1 MVVERL
7 EPMEICMSRS
17 RALFLVVTL
26 CGVLVLPLPARAANR
41 EHQQMMADIR
51 MLQEQSQQIQ
61 AALTALAD
69 AVKAINTRLDTQ
81 QDATR
86 RAFADSKVQGDQI
99 ANDLRVIRERVD
111 ETNVRLTSLS
121 QEVDGL
127 RLAMPTFAP
136 PPVVPGGGDAAPG
149 ATGAPLPAAPPSAVG
164 LNPQRLY
171 DQAWADYAAGQ
182 WNLAIEGFQ
191 TYIKT
196 FPKSDLAD
204 DAQFY
209 MGETYYQ
216 DSKFN
221 DAIAAYN
228 ELIASYTTS
237 NQLPSAYYK
246 RGLCYDRL
254 GQTDRARESFEYVI
268 KTFPDSD
275 AGRLARQSLD
285 RLGRKP

>member
-1 MVVERL
+1 MFRPRVLLPVA
-7 EPMEICMSRS
+7 I
-17 RALFLVVTL
+17 L
-26 CGVLVLPLPARAANR
+26 CGVLAAPLPARAANR
-41 EHQQMMADIR
+41 EHQQLMAEIR

-61 AALTALAD
+61 AALASLAE
-69 AVKAINTRLDTQ
+69 AVKTVTTRLDAQ

-86 RAFADSKVQGDQI
+86 RGFADTKVQTDQI
-99 ANDLRVIRERVD
+99 GNDLRVVRERVD
-111 ETNVRLTSLS
+111 ETNVRITSLS
-121 QEVDGL
+121 QEIDAL
-127 RLAMPTFAP
+127 RLAMP
-136 PPVVPGGGDAAPG
+136 APG
-149 ATGAPLPAAPPSAVG
+149 AAPAPPLGEGAPGGTGAATPPAAPPSAIG

-209 MGETYYQ
+209 IGETYYQ

-221 DAIAAYN
+221 EAVAAYN
-228 ELIASYTTS
+228 ELIANYPTS

-268 KTFPDSD
+268 KTYPDSD

-285 RLGRKP
+285 RLAHPKP

>member
-1 MVVERL
+1 MF
-7 EPMEICMSRS
+7 RS
-17 RALFLVVTL
+17 RALFVVLML
-26 CGVLVLPLPARAANR
+26 CGVLTLPRPARAANR

-51 MLQEQSQQIQ
+51 MLEEQSQQIQ
-61 AALTALAD
+61 AALAALAD
-69 AVKAINTRLDTQ
+69 AVKALNARLDTQ

-86 RAFADSKVQGDQI
+86 RGFADNKVQTDQI
-99 ANDLRVIRERVD
+99 GSDLRVVRERVD
-111 ETNVRLTSLS
+111 ETNVRITSLS
-121 QEVDGL
+121 QEIDGL
-127 RLAMPTFAP
+127 RLALPTPGSAP
-136 PPVVPGGGDAAPG
+136 MGPSGGDVSASGG
-149 ATGAPLPAAPPSAVG
+149 ASQPAAPPSAAG

-209 MGETYYQ
+209 IGETYYQ

-221 DAIAAYN
+221 EAVAAYN
-228 ELIASYTTS
+228 ELIANYPAS

-268 KTFPDSD
+268 KNFPDSD

>member
-1 MVVERL
+1 MFRPRVLLPV
-7 EPMEICMSRS
+7 
-17 RALFLVVTL
+17 ALL
-26 CGVLVLPLPARAANR
+26 CGVLAAPLPARAANR
-41 EHQQMMADIR
+41 EHEQLMAEIR

-61 AALTALAD
+61 AALASLAE
-69 AVKAINTRLDTQ
+69 AVKTMTTRLDAQ

-86 RAFADSKVQGDQI
+86 RGFADTKVQTDQI
-99 ANDLRVIRERVD
+99 GNDLRVVRERVD
-111 ETNVRLTSLS
+111 ETNVRITSLS
-121 QEVDGL
+121 QEIDAL
-127 RLAMPTFAP
+127 RLSMPAPGTAPAP
-136 PPVVPGGGDAAPG
+136 PQGESAPGG
-149 ATGAPLPAAPPSAVG
+149 TGAATPPAAPPSAIG

-209 MGETYYQ
+209 IGETYYQ

-221 DAIAAYN
+221 EAVAAYN
-228 ELIASYTTS
+228 ELIANYPTS

-268 KTFPDSD
+268 KTYPDSD

-285 RLGRKP
+285 RLAHPKP